1 MNVFEEII
9 VLLMI
14 VLFWLFISALIMGD
28 IRYQAKKKWHKNEKK
43 YPYFHYP
50 FYKKLFLLGLK
61 GALSKVVVVMRFL
74 LNITVILIT
83 VLTVLYLALPLLI
96 ISYILR
102 ALYGAF
108 LVFWFLDVG
117 FYLGFSINF

>member
-1 MNVFEEII
+1 MNIFEEII
-9 VLLMI
+9 VLIKM

-28 IRYQAKKKWHKNEKK
+28 IRYRAKKKWHKNEKK

-50 FYKKLFLLGLK
+50 FYKKLFLLGLN

-96 ISYILR
+96 ISYIIR
-102 ALYGAF
+102 ALYGVYILALLLKIF
-108 LVFWFLDVG
+108 TYCGSPL
-117 FYLGFSINF
+117 NF

>member
-1 MNVFEEII
+1 MSVFNTII
-9 VLLMI
+9 GFVAICCLWIM
-14 VLFWLFISALIMGD
+14 LIFPIMRD
-28 IRYQAKKKWHKNEKK
+28 IRYRAKKKWHKNEKK
-43 YPYFHYP
+43 YQYFHYP

-102 ALYGAF
+102 ALYGAV

>member
-1 MNVFEEII
+1 MNIFEEII
-9 VLLMI
+9 VLLMM

-28 IRYQAKKKWHKNEKK
+28 IRYRAKKKWHKNEKK

-50 FYKKLFLLGLK
+50 FYKKLFLLGLN
-61 GALSKVVVVMRFL
+61 GALSKVVVVMKFL
-74 LNITVILIT
+74 LNITV
-83 VLTVLYLALPLLI
+83 I

-108 LVFWFLDVG
+108 LVFCFLDVG
-117 FYLGFSINF
+117 FYLGFPINF

>member
-1 MNVFEEII
+1 MNIFEEII
-9 VLLMI
+9 VLLMM

-28 IRYQAKKKWHKNEKK
+28 IRYRAKKKWHKNEKK

-50 FYKKLFLLGLK
+50 FYKKLFLLGLN

-83 VLTVLYLALPLLI
+83 ILTVLYLALPLLI

-102 ALYGAF
+102 ALY
-108 LVFWFLDVG
+108 LVFVVFLLLNVG
-117 FYLGFSINF
+117 LYFGFPINF

>member
-1 MNVFEEII
+1 MSVFNTII
-9 VLLMI
+9 GFVAICCLWIM
-14 VLFWLFISALIMGD
+14 LIFPIMRD

-50 FYKKLFLLGLK
+50 FYKKLFLLGLN

-83 VLTVLYLALPLLI
+83 ILTVLYLALPLLI

-102 ALYGAF
+102 ALY
-108 LVFWFLDVG
+108 LVFVVFLLLDLG
-117 FYLGFSINF
+117 FYLGFPINF

>member
-14 VLFWLFISALIMGD
+14 VLLWLFISALIMGD
-28 IRYQAKKKWHKNEKK
+28 IRYRAKKKWHKNEKK
-43 YPYFHYP
+43 YQYFHYP

-83 VLTVLYLALPLLI
+83 ILTVLYLALPLLI

-102 ALYGAF
+102 ALY
-108 LVFWFLDVG
+108 LVFVVFLLLDLG
-117 FYLGFSINF
+117 FYLGFPINF

>member
-1 MNVFEEII
+1 MSVFNTII
-9 VLLMI
+9 GFVAICCLWIM
-14 VLFWLFISALIMGD
+14 LIFPIMRD
-28 IRYQAKKKWHKNEKK
+28 IRYRAKKKWHKNEKK

-50 FYKKLFLLGLK
+50 FYKKLFLLGLN

>member
-1 MNVFEEII
+1 MNIFEEII
-9 VLLMI
+9 VLLMM

-28 IRYQAKKKWHKNEKK
+28 IRYRAKKKWHKNEKK
-43 YPYFHYP
+43 YQYFHYP

-61 GALSKVVVVMRFL
+61 GALSKVVVVMMFL

-83 VLTVLYLALPLLI
+83 ILTVLYLALPLLI

-102 ALYGAF
+102 ALY
-108 LVFWFLDVG
+108 LVFVVFLLLNVG
-117 FYLGFSINF
+117 LYFGFPINF

>member
-1 MNVFEEII
+1 MSVFNTII
-9 VLLMI
+9 GFVAICCLWIM
-14 VLFWLFISALIMGD
+14 LIFPIMRD

-50 FYKKLFLLGLK
+50 FYKKLFLLGLN

-83 VLTVLYLALPLLI
+83 ILTVLYLALPLLI

-108 LVFWFLDVG
+108 LVFCFLDVG
-117 FYLGFSINF
+117 FYLGFPINF

>member
-50 FYKKLFLLGLK
+50 FYKKLFLLGLN

-102 ALYGAF
+102 ALY
-108 LVFWFLDVG
+108 LVFVVFFVIKCRVIFG
-117 FYLGFSINF
+117 FPINF